1 MFVVCIRIGPCE
13 HDEDAVGL
21 SDGVLEHRDRR
32 RLRRAKP
39 RTKPAEQDRRHS
51 SDANGV
57 AAIQDRRERLQ
68 RTSSSRWTPG
78 LDRRRARRGA
88 GAAPSESGRIRL
100 SVLAAAGALAGR
112 GFRARRGL
120 QERRLSRWRTF
131 NWFVASK
138 LLLRDPLDFSVFAP
152 WRLKSDRAR
161 LWRRRQTD
169 IACGGQPPLK
179 DKFQCTFQM
188 TLLGNAVLSRLSE
201 SGRYAIIPFPGPR
214 RGGNDIIEVYPRAT
228 LLGRRHARLRRRRR
242 VRRSL
247 HRHSLPRG

>member
-1 MFVVCIRIGPCE
+1 MTASSSTVIGVDFGAPSRERNQRNKIVAIQATQTAWRRYKIDASGFNARLLQGGPPGWTAAELVAELVRRPAKVVGFDFPFSLPQALLR
-13 HDEDAVGL
+13 DESFARAAGY
-21 SDGVLEHRDRR
+21 SDGAFH
-32 RLRRAKP
+32 
-39 RTKPAEQDRRHS
+39 
-51 SDANGV
+51 G
-57 AAIQDRRERLQ
+57 
-68 RTSSSRWTPG
+68 
-78 LDRRRARRGA
+78 
-88 GAAPSESGRIRL
+88 
-100 SVLAAAGALAGR
+100 
-112 GFRARRGL
+112 
-120 QERRLSRWRTF
+120 WRTF